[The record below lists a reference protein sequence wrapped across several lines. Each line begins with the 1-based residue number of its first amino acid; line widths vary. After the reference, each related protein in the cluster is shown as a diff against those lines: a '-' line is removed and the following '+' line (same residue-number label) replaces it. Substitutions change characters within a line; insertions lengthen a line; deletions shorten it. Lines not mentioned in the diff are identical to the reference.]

1 MLARQKFNVGSP
13 ILRRR
18 RVNNHNVATA
28 TRTVP
33 IANAAP
39 VQPAAT
45 RQPIK
50 TNVDHAAS
58 STASSGAN
66 PDSAKWGRA
75 G

>member
-28 TRTVP
+28 TSTAP
-33 IANAAP
+33 TANAAP
-39 VQPAAT
+39 VQPAAA

-50 TNVDHAAS
+50 TNVDHIAS

-66 PDSAKWGRA
+66 PRLSQVG
-75 G
+75 